1 MQLQKEVCTKLCEA
15 LKKVMSFDND
25 QNGCEKIGPSPHKIM
40 IMAFPFKEGSP
51 NNLRLIEFYALLLS
65 QRNIFLSIYVMPR
78 PVQL

>member
-1 MQLQKEVCTKLCEA
+1 MQLKKELCTKLCGA

-51 NNLRLIEFYALLLS
+51 NNLGRIEFYSLQLS
-65 QRNIFLSIYVMPR
+65 QRIIFLNY
-78 PVQL
+78 LCDA

>member
-51 NNLRLIEFYALLLS
+51 NNLRLIEFYALQLS
-65 QRNIFLSIYVMPR
+65 QRNIFLIY
-78 PVQL
+78 LCDA

>member
-1 MQLQKEVCTKLCEA
+1 MQLQKELCTKLCGA

-51 NNLRLIEFYALLLS
+51 NNLRLIEFYSLQLT
-65 QRNIFLSIYVMPR
+65 QRIIFLNY
-78 PVQL
+78 LCDA